1 MFVIANLLIALARVL
16 DLLFHIYS
24 LILVIRVIVSWVNAD
39 PYNPLVRFLY
49 QATEPVLYRVRR
61 ALPVVYGGIDFSP
74 LVVLVAIFFLQG
86 FLVATL
92 QDIAAALR

>member
-1 MFVIANLLIALARVL
+1 MFVVANFLLALARVL
-16 DLLFHIYS
+16 DLLLYIYS
-24 LILVIRVIVSWVNAD
+24 LILVVRVIVSWVNAD

-49 QATEPVLYRVRR
+49 QATEPLLHRVRR

-74 LVVLVAIFFLQG
+74 LVVLLAIFFLQS

-92 QDIAAALR
+92 QDVAATWR